1 MTPEDL
7 YDPDEE
13 DNGASTENNKEH
25 ESSEKPRPASH
36 GKTKENLTP
45 IFVMVILF
53 IVSIGFS
60 LLLAPVFVSLNL
72 QADFSEFGGEESLII
87 PFFYLAVILIFT
99 AVILFITRKRKGR
112 FIKYGFLFV
121 IAISLG
127 YVFYAIF
134 FALFFP
140 IVDQEWTGDA
150 ELTGDVL
157 TIQVADIF
165 GDDRDEIILLTDD
178 GSVSVYDGDLEMLWR
193 NGQPL
198 SGSLNDLAV
207 IDITNDGLQ
216 EIIVLG
222 ADLYVFQM
230 NSTQNNLI
238 YDLSWSNQDT
248 DANEEYW
255 HSGFILN
262 LTSNGTGI
270 SRDNYDLY
278 LTSGNPS
285 TNQWK
290 IERLEYKDNTFELV
304 PIYQSNSRIFSFTSG
319 TIEGSKALLYLGT
332 NEGIFS
338 IDPEV
343 LDNTLIEIINGS
355 DLKGTVLGLQIY
367 DIDNEGPD
375 EIIAW
380 TDEGDIYIIKDSK
393 IKKHIK
399 DFHGDKIGGVHAI
412 DFIDWLDDDQLIISS
427 EGKVYIYYTNRDLLD
442 ERFEFTEDT
451 GKLDKSAKG
460 LSSGYI
466 DDNADMDIVIG
477 HPEGFKLY
485 EYQSPV
491 YSDTPCFM
499 GIIVAA
505 ILSILLFKYPEWYL
519 VDLIG
524 IFVAAGV
531 TALLGVSIALLPL
544 IVLLIIFAVYDAIS
558 VYKTK
563 HMVSLADK
571 VMEFKLPVLLVVPKK
586 RGYSFIQQKGLKQ
599 QLDDGEEREAMFI
612 GLGDIIIP
620 GTLVISSFTFLP
632 VEVGWLGLGT
642 NLWVAILTLVGILGG
657 FSVLMQFVLKGNPQA
672 GLPLLNTGAIL
683 GFVVSYILVYQDFTF
698 GMSLPFG

>member
-1 MTPEDL
+1 MTPDDQDIVDKHATNEHGQ
-7 YDPDEE
+7 EQ
-13 DNGASTENNKEH
+13 GQKE
-25 ESSEKPRPASH
+25 KKPASH
-36 GKTKENLTP
+36 GKTKENLSP

-99 AVILFITRKRKGR
+99 AVILFITRRRRGR

-140 IVDQEWTGDA
+140 IPDQVWTGEV
-150 ELTGDVL
+150 ELGSEVKVIKT
-157 TIQVADIF
+157 ADIF
-165 GDDRDEIILLTDD
+165 GDDSDEVILLTND
-178 GSVSVYDGDLEMLWR
+178 GHISIYDGNLDLLWR
-193 NGQPL
+193 TQQSI
-198 SGSLNDLAV
+198 SGNLNDLV
-207 IDITNDGLQ
+207 VNDITNDGSQ
-216 EIIVLG
+216 ELIVLG
-222 ADLYVFQM
+222 SDLYIFQS
-230 NSTQNNLI
+230 NSTQNSENNLVFE
-238 YDLSWSNQDT
+238 LAWSNQDI
-248 DANEEYW
+248 DVHEEYW
-255 HSGFILN
+255 HSEFIMN
-262 LTSNGTGI
+262 LTSNRTST
-270 SRDNYDLY
+270 SRNFYDLY

-285 TNQWK
+285 SDDWI
-290 IERLEYKDNTFELV
+290 IEKLVFINNNFELL
-304 PIYQSNSRIFSFTSG
+304 PIYLPNVRIFSFTSG
-319 TIEGSKALLYLGT
+319 NIDGSKTLLYLGT
-332 NEGIFS
+332 TEGIFS
-338 IDPEV
+338 FDPEDPENSIFEV
-343 LDNTLIEIINGS
+343 IDSS
-355 DLKGTVLGLQIY
+355 DLKGTVQGLQIS
-367 DIDNEGPD
+367 DIDQEGPD

-380 TDEGDIYIIKDSK
+380 TDEGDIYIIRDGK

-399 DFHGDKIGGVHAI
+399 DHHGDSIGGVLAI
-412 DFIDWLDDDQLIISS
+412 DFIDWLDNDQLVVST

-442 ERFEFTEDT
+442 DRFEFTEDT
-451 GKLDKSAKG
+451 GRLDKAATG
-460 LSSGYI
+460 LASGYI
-466 DDNADMDIVIG
+466 DDNAEMDIVVG
-477 HPEGFKLY
+477 HAKGFKLY

-491 YSDTPCFM
+491 YSDVPCFM
-499 GIIVAA
+499 GLIVAA
-505 ILSILLFKYPEWYL
+505 LLSVLLFKYPEWYL
-519 VDLIG
+519 VDIIG

-586 RGYSFIQQKGLKQ
+586 RGYSFIQQKGLKK
-599 QLDDGEEREAMFI
+599 QLDEGEEREAMFI

-632 VEVGWLGLGT
+632 VEVGWFGVGT
-642 NLWVAILTLVGILGG
+642 NLWVAILTLVGILAG

>member
-1 MTPEDL
+1 MTPKELDKEN
-7 YDPDEE
+7 DR
-13 DNGASTENNKEH
+13 ASTEHDKEH
-25 ESSEKPRPASH
+25 DTSEKPKPAPH
-36 GKTKENLTP
+36 GDTKENITP

-60 LLLAPVFVSLNL
+60 LLLAPVFISLNL

-99 AVILFITRKRKGR
+99 GVILFITRKRKGR

-140 IVDQEWTGDA
+140 IQDQEWTGEA
-150 ELTGDVL
+150 ELDSGVVA
-157 TIQVADIF
+157 IQAVDIF
-165 GDDRDEIILLTDD
+165 GDDSSEIILSTND
-178 GSVSVYDGDLEMLWR
+178 GHVSVFDGNLDILWR
-193 NGQPL
+193 NEQTIP
-198 SGSLNDLAV
+198 GSMIDLAV
-207 IDITNDGLQ
+207 RDITKDGQ
-216 EIIVLG
+216 KEIIVLG
-222 ADLYVFQM
+222 SDLYIFQL
-230 NSTQNNLI
+230 NNTGNDLN
-238 YDLSWSNQDT
+238 YDLSWESQTSDPNV
-248 DANEEYW
+248 EYW
-255 HSGFILN
+255 SSAFFMN
-262 LTSNGTGI
+262 LTINETGS
-270 SRDNYDLY
+270 SRYYYDLY
-278 LTSGNPS
+278 VTSGDPS
-285 TNQWK
+285 SNDWI
-290 IERLEYKDNTFELV
+290 IERVVFHDNTFELMS
-304 PIYQSNSRIFSFTSG
+304 IYQTNSRIFSMTSG
-319 TIEGSKALLYLGT
+319 IIEGSNSLLYLST
-332 NEGIFS
+332 AEGIFS
-338 IDPEV
+338 FDPEDSENSLTEV
-343 LDNTLIEIINGS
+343 INGS
-355 DLKGTVLGLQIY
+355 DLKGTVLGLQISN
-367 DIDNEGPD
+367 IDQEGPT

-380 TDEGDIYIIKDSK
+380 TDEGNIYIIKDNK

-399 DFHGDKIGGVHAI
+399 DFSGKTISGVHAT
-412 DFIDWLDDDQLIISS
+412 DFIDWLDGDQLIVNSR
-427 EGKVYIYYTNRDLLD
+427 GKVYIYYTSKDLLD
-442 ERFEFTEDT
+442 DSFEFTEET
-451 GKLDKSAKG
+451 GRLDKSSAG
-460 LSSGYI
+460 LASGYI
-466 DDNADMDIVIG
+466 DDNDEIDIVVG

-491 YSDTPCFM
+491 YSDIPCFM

-505 ILSILLFKYPEWYL
+505 LLSVLLFKYPEWYL

-544 IVLLIIFAVYDAIS
+544 IVLLILFAVYDAIS

-586 RGYSFIQQKGLKQ
+586 RGYSFIQQKGLKK

-632 VEVGWLGLGT
+632 IETGWLGFGT
-642 NLWVAILTLVGILGG
+642 NLWVAILTLVGILAG
-657 FSVLMQFVLKGNPQA
+657 FSVLMQYVLKGNPQA